1 VSKPIPKTRVGA
13 PGTQQR
19 RPPAML
25 NLLVRSEDG
34 ESFEVREITS
44 PAAYLQLRPQ
54 RLPDDQWE
62 LAQLPSGVPGTKSYV
77 LKSRKAEN
85 YLQVDEEERF
95 LWGQMDGRA
104 SMQDIA
110 VAYVM
115 RYGSFDFEKIP
126 QLISKLLQADLLT
139 LRPMSRL
146 REILARNRRN
156 PAARAMAA
164 TLHAI
169 ERLNV
174 SSRRWN
180 DLFERIHRWGGW
192 LIFTPVAVVGLVVLT
207 AFGIRSLVHLW
218 ADLGAISSALG
229 HHAIVAILA
238 LKLAFFLTVALHQL
252 VHALACVH
260 YRRRVKE
267 VGFIIHHMVIPT
279 FYADV
284 TDLFMAPRR
293 ARIVNALTGP
303 TVHLALGMLGV
314 IWADSLTPG
323 LLQACVAASAV
334 LQLQSFLI
342 CIYPFSFLEMDGYHV
357 LEDAVGMPRLAQES
371 LQFIRGTL
379 WKRLA
384 AGRGFRRQEVVYLS
398 YFALSLFS
406 VVGVIG
412 FDIWLILTAKH
423 A

>member
-1 VSKPIPKTRVGA
+1 LSEPVPDTRADG
-13 PGTQQR
+13 PGSQQR
-19 RPPAML
+19 RPPAKL
-25 NLLVRSEDG
+25 KLLVRSEDG
-34 ESFEVREITS
+34 ASFEMQEISS

-54 RLPDDQWE
+54 RLPDAEWE
-62 LAQLPSGVPGTKSYV
+62 LAQLPPGVPGTKRYV
-77 LKSRKAEN
+77 LKSQRAEN
-85 YLQVDEEERF
+85 YLALEDEERF
-95 LWGQMDGRA
+95 LWQQMDGRA
-104 SMQDIA
+104 SLQDIA

-115 RYGSFDFEKIP
+115 RYGSFDFDKIP
-126 QLISKLLQADLLT
+126 QLIDKLLQADLLT

-146 REILARNRRN
+146 REILERNKRN
-156 PAARAMAA
+156 PAARAMTA

-192 LIFTPVAVVGLVVLT
+192 LIFTPAAALVVAVLT
-207 AFGIRSLVHLW
+207 FFGVRALINLW
-218 ADLGAISSALG
+218 KDLGDISSALG
-229 HHAIVAILA
+229 QHAIVAIIA
-238 LKLAFFLTVALHQL
+238 LQIVFFGTVALHQL

-260 YRRRVKE
+260 YGRRVKE
-267 VGFIIHHMVIPT
+267 VGFIIHHMVVPT

-284 TDLFMAPRR
+284 TDLFMASRR
-293 ARIVNALTGP
+293 ARVVNALTGP
-303 TVHLALGMLGV
+303 TVHLVLAMLGV
-314 IWADSLTPG
+314 IWAAALGPG

-334 LQLQSFLI
+334 LQLKSFVI

-371 LQFIRGTL
+371 LQFMRGTL

-384 AGRGFRRQEVVYLS
+384 AGQRIHRQEVVYLS

-412 FDIWLILTAKH
+412 FDIWLIITAKH

>member
-1 VSKPIPKTRVGA
+1 MSEPGPQAGLTA
-13 PGTQQR
+13 PSAAP
-19 RPPAML
+19 RPPARL
-25 NLLVRSEDG
+25 ELLVRSEDG
-34 ESFEVREITS
+34 ESFETREIAS

-62 LAQLPSGVPGTKSYV
+62 LAQLPSGVPGTKKYV
-77 LKSRKAEN
+77 LKSRRAEN
-85 YLQVDEEERF
+85 YLQLDEEERF
-95 LWGQMDGRA
+95 LWQQMDGRV

-126 QLISKLLQADLLT
+126 QLIRKLLLADLLT

-146 REILARNRRN
+146 RDILARNRRN
-156 PAARAMAA
+156 PAARAMEAGI
-164 TLHAI
+164 HAI

-192 LIFTPVAVVGLVVLT
+192 LLFTPAAVMGLIVLT
-207 AFGIRSLVHLW
+207 AFGTRALVHLW
-218 ADLGAISSALG
+218 NDLGAISSALG
-229 HHAIVAILA
+229 HHAIVAIIA

-260 YRRRVKE
+260 YGRRVKE
-267 VGFIIHHMVIPT
+267 VGFIVHHLVVPT

-284 TDLFMAPRR
+284 TDLFMASRR
-293 ARIVNALTGP
+293 ARVVNALAGP
-303 TVHLALGMLGV
+303 TVHLVLGMLGV
-314 IWADSLTPG
+314 IWANALGPG

-334 LQLQSFLI
+334 LQLQSFI
-342 CIYPFSFLEMDGYHV
+342 VCIYPFSFLEMDGYHV
-357 LEDAVGMPRLAQES
+357 LEDAVGMPRLSQES
-371 LQFIRGTL
+371 SQFMRGTFL
-379 WKRLA
+379 KRLA
-384 AGRGFRRQEVVYLS
+384 LGRFRRQEVVYLA
-398 YFALSLFS
+398 YFTLSLLS
-406 VVGVIG
+406 VMAFVGLNA
-412 FDIWLILTAKH
+412 WLILSAKH

>member
-1 VSKPIPKTRVGA
+1 MSEPVQDTPADGSDA
-13 PGTQQR
+13 QQR
-19 RPPAML
+19 RPPAKL
-25 NLLVRSEDG
+25 KLLVRSEDG
-34 ESFEVREITS
+34 ESFEMQEISS

-54 RLPDDQWE
+54 RLPDTQWE
-62 LAQLPSGVPGTKSYV
+62 LAQLPPGVPGTKRYV
-77 LKSRKAEN
+77 LKSRRAEN
-85 YLQVDEEERF
+85 YLALDDEERF
-95 LWGQMDGRA
+95 LWQQMDGR
-104 SMQDIA
+104 SSLQDIA

-115 RYGSFDFEKIP
+115 RYGSFDFDKIP
-126 QLISKLLQADLLT
+126 QLIDKLLQADLLT

-146 REILARNRRN
+146 REILERNKRN
-156 PAARAMAA
+156 PAARAMSA

-192 LIFTPVAVVGLVVLT
+192 LIFTPAAVLAIAVLT
-207 AFGIRSLVHLW
+207 FFGVRALITLW
-218 ADLGAISSALG
+218 KDLGDISSALG
-229 HHAIVAILA
+229 QHAIVAIIA
-238 LKLAFFLTVALHQL
+238 LQIVFFMTVALHQL

-260 YRRRVKE
+260 YGRRVKE
-267 VGFIIHHMVIPT
+267 VGFIIHHMIVPT

-284 TDLFMAPRR
+284 TDLFMASRR
-293 ARIVNALTGP
+293 ARVVNALTGP
-303 TVHLALGMLGV
+303 TVHLVLGMLWV
-314 IWADSLTPG
+314 IWAAALGPG

-334 LQLQSFLI
+334 LQLKSFVI

-371 LQFIRGTL
+371 LQFMRGTL

-384 AGRGFRRQEVVYLS
+384 AGRGIRRQEVVYLS

>member
-1 VSKPIPKTRVGA
+1 MSESGPQAGLTA
-13 PGTQQR
+13 PGAAP
-19 RPPAML
+19 RPPARL
-25 NLLVRSEDG
+25 ELLVRSEDG
-34 ESFEVREITS
+34 ESFETREIAS

-62 LAQLPSGVPGTKSYV
+62 LAQLPSGVPGTKKYV
-77 LKSRKAEN
+77 LKSRRAEN
-85 YLQVDEEERF
+85 YLQLDEEERF
-95 LWGQMDGRA
+95 LWQQMDGRV

-126 QLISKLLQADLLT
+126 QLIRKLLLADLLT

-146 REILARNRRN
+146 RDILARNRRN
-156 PAARAMAA
+156 PAARAMEAG
-164 TLHAI
+164 LHAI

-192 LIFTPVAVVGLVVLT
+192 LLFTPAAVIGLIVLA
-207 AFGIRSLVHLW
+207 AFGTRALVNLW
-218 ADLGAISSALG
+218 NDLGAISSALG
-229 HHAIVAILA
+229 HHAIVAIIA

-260 YRRRVKE
+260 YGRRVKE
-267 VGFIIHHMVIPT
+267 VGFIVHHLIVPT

-284 TDLFMAPRR
+284 TDLFMASRR
-293 ARIVNALTGP
+293 ARVVNALAGP
-303 TVHLALGMLGV
+303 TVHLVLGMLGV
-314 IWADSLTPG
+314 IWANALGPG

-334 LQLQSFLI
+334 LQLQSFI
-342 CIYPFSFLEMDGYHV
+342 VCIYPFSFLEMDGYHV
-357 LEDAVGMPRLAQES
+357 LEDAVGMPRLSQES
-371 LQFIRGTL
+371 SQFMRGTFL
-379 WKRLA
+379 KRIA
-384 AGRGFRRQEVVYLS
+384 VGRFRRQEVVYLA
-398 YFALSLFS
+398 YFTLSLLS
-406 VVGVIG
+406 VMAFVGLNA
-412 FDIWLILTAKH
+412 WLILSAKH

>member
-1 VSKPIPKTRVGA
+1 MSEPVPKTQVGT

-146 REILARNRRN
+146 REILERNRRN

-207 AFGIRSLVHLW
+207 AFGFRSLVHLW

-238 LKLAFFLTVALHQL
+238 LKLCFFLTVALHQL

-260 YRRRVKE
+260 YGRRVKE
-267 VGFIIHHMVIPT
+267 VGFIIHHMVVPT

-303 TVHLALGMLGV
+303 TVHLVLGMLGV
-314 IWADSLTPG
+314 IWADALGPG

-357 LEDAVGMPRLAQES
+357 LEDAVGMPRLSQES
-371 LQFIRGTL
+371 SQFVRGTL

-384 AGRGFRRQEVVYLS
+384 AGRGFRRQEIVYLC
-398 YFALSLFS
+398 YFMLSLLS
-406 VVGVIG
+406 VGAFVGLNA
-412 FDIWLILTAKH
+412 WLILSAKH

>member
-1 VSKPIPKTRVGA
+1 VSEPGPQAGLTA
-13 PGTQQR
+13 PGAAPRQ
-19 RPPAML
+19 PARL
-25 NLLVRSEDG
+25 ELLVRSEDG
-34 ESFEVREITS
+34 ESFETREIAS

-62 LAQLPSGVPGTKSYV
+62 LAQLPSGVPGTKKYV
-77 LKSRKAEN
+77 LKSRRAEN
-85 YLQVDEEERF
+85 YLQLDEEERF
-95 LWGQMDGRA
+95 LWQQMDGRA

-126 QLISKLLQADLLT
+126 QLIRKLLLADLLT

-146 REILARNRRN
+146 RDILARNRRN
-156 PAARAMAA
+156 PAARAMEAGI
-164 TLHAI
+164 HAI

-192 LIFTPVAVVGLVVLT
+192 LLFTPAAVIGLIVLT
-207 AFGIRSLVHLW
+207 AFGTRALVHLW
-218 ADLGAISSALG
+218 NDLGAISSALG
-229 HHAIVAILA
+229 HHAIVAIIA

-260 YRRRVKE
+260 YGRRVKE
-267 VGFIIHHMVIPT
+267 VGFIVHHLVVPT

-284 TDLFMAPRR
+284 TDLFMASRR
-293 ARIVNALTGP
+293 ARVVNALAGP
-303 TVHLALGMLGV
+303 TVHLVLGMLGV
-314 IWADSLTPG
+314 IWANALGPG

-334 LQLQSFLI
+334 LQLQSFI
-342 CIYPFSFLEMDGYHV
+342 VCIYPFSFLEMDGYHV
-357 LEDAVGMPRLAQES
+357 LEDAVGMPRLSQES
-371 LQFIRGTL
+371 SQFMRGTFL
-379 WKRLA
+379 KRLA
-384 AGRGFRRQEVVYLS
+384 LGRFRRQEVVYLA
-398 YFALSLFS
+398 YFTLSLLS
-406 VVGVIG
+406 VMAFVGLNA
-412 FDIWLILTAKH
+412 WLILSAKH

>member
-1 VSKPIPKTRVGA
+1 VSEPVPNTQAGP
-13 PGTQQR
+13 PGSQQR
-19 RPPAML
+19 RRPAML

-34 ESFEVREITS
+34 ESFETRQISS

-54 RLPDDQWE
+54 RLPDEQWE
-62 LAQLPSGVPGTKSYV
+62 LAQLPAGVPGTKSYV
-77 LKSRKAEN
+77 LKSRRTED
-85 YLQVDEEERF
+85 YLALDEEERF
-95 LWGQMDGRA
+95 LWAQMDGRA

-146 REILARNRRN
+146 REILERNKRN
-156 PAARAMAA
+156 PAARAMTA
-164 TLHAI
+164 TIHAI
-169 ERLNV
+169 EKLNV

-180 DLFERIHRWGGW
+180 DLFERMHRWGGW
-192 LIFTPVAVVGLVVLT
+192 LIFTPAAVIGIVVLT

-229 HHAIVAILA
+229 HHAVVAIIAIQLV
-238 LKLAFFLTVALHQL
+238 FFLTVALHQL

-260 YRRRVKE
+260 YGRRVKE
-267 VGFIIHHMVIPT
+267 VGFIVHHMVVPT

-284 TDLFMAPRR
+284 TDLFMASRR
-293 ARIVNALTGP
+293 ARVVNALTGP
-303 TVHLALGMLGV
+303 TVHLVLGLLGV
-314 IWADSLTPG
+314 IWADSLQPG

-334 LQLQSFLI
+334 LQLKSFLV

-357 LEDAVGMPRLAQES
+357 IEDAVGMPRLAQES
-371 LQFIRGTL
+371 LHFVRGTL

-384 AGRGFRRQEVVYLS
+384 AGRGFRRQEVVYFS
-398 YFALSLFS
+398 YFALSLLS
-406 VVGVIG
+406 VLGVVI
-412 FDIWLILTAKH
+412 FDIWLIVTAKH

>member
-1 VSKPIPKTRVGA
+1 VSEPIPNTQAGA
-13 PGTQQR
+13 PGAQQR
-19 RPPAML
+19 RPPAAL

-34 ESFEVREITS
+34 ESFEIREITS

-54 RLPDDQWE
+54 RLPDEQWE
-62 LAQLPSGVPGTKSYV
+62 LAQLPSGVPGTKRYV
-77 LKSRKAEN
+77 LKSRRTEN
-85 YLQVDEEERF
+85 YLALDDEERF

-104 SMQDIA
+104 SLQDIA

-126 QLISKLLQADLLT
+126 QLITKLLQADLLT
-139 LRPMSRL
+139 LRPMNTL
-146 REILARNRRN
+146 RDILERNKRN
-156 PAARAMAA
+156 PAARAMVA
-164 TLHAI
+164 TIHAI
-169 ERLNV
+169 EKLNV

-180 DLFERIHRWGGW
+180 DLFQRIHRWGGW
-192 LIFTPVAVVGLVVLT
+192 LVFTPAAVLAIAVLT
-207 AFGIRSLVHLW
+207 GFGVRALILLW
-218 ADLGAISSALG
+218 KDLGDISSALG
-229 HHAIVAILA
+229 EHAIVAIIA
-238 LKLAFFLTVALHQL
+238 LQAVFFLTVALHQL

-260 YRRRVKE
+260 YGRRVKE
-267 VGFIIHHMVIPT
+267 VGFIIHHMIVPT

-284 TDLFMAPRR
+284 TDLFMASRR

-303 TVHLALGMLGV
+303 TVHLVLGMLGV
-314 IWADSLTPG
+314 IWAAALGPG

-334 LQLQSFLI
+334 LQLKSFLI

-412 FDIWLILTAKH
+412 FDIWLILTAKR

>member
-1 VSKPIPKTRVGA
+1 MSEPSSKVEFTSPTAA
-13 PGTQQR
+13 P
-19 RPPAML
+19 RPPARL
-25 NLLVRSEDG
+25 GLLIRGEDG
-34 ESFEVREITS
+34 ESFEVREIAS
-44 PAAYLQLRPQ
+44 PAAYLQLRPE

-62 LAQLPSGVPGTKSYV
+62 LAQLPSGVPGTKKYV
-77 LKSRKAEN
+77 LKSRRAEN
-85 YLQVDEEERF
+85 YLQLDEEERF
-95 LWGQMDGRA
+95 LWQQMDGRA

-115 RYGSFDFEKIP
+115 HYGSFDFEKIP
-126 QLISKLLQADLLT
+126 QLIRKLLLADLLT

-146 REILARNRRN
+146 RDILARNRRN
-156 PAARAMAA
+156 PAARAMEAG
-164 TLHAI
+164 LHAI

-192 LIFTPVAVVGLVVLT
+192 ILFTPVAVAGLIVLT

-229 HHAIVAILA
+229 HHAIVAIIA
-238 LKLAFFLTVALHQL
+238 LKLVFFLTVALHQL

-260 YRRRVKE
+260 YGRRVKE
-267 VGFIIHHMVIPT
+267 VGFIVHHMIVPT

-284 TDLFMAPRR
+284 TDLFMASRR
-293 ARIVNALTGP
+293 ARVVNALAGP
-303 TVHLALGMLGV
+303 TVHLVLGMLGL
-314 IWADSLTPG
+314 IWADQVQPG

-357 LEDAVGMPRLAQES
+357 LEDAVGMPRLSQES
-371 LQFIRGTL
+371 SHFMRGTFV
-379 WKRLA
+379 KRLA
-384 AGRGFRRQEVVYLS
+384 TARGFRRQEVVYLA
-398 YFALSLFS
+398 YFTLSLLS
-406 VVGVIG
+406 VMAFLGLNA
-412 FDIWLILTAKH
+412 WLILSAKH

>member
-1 VSKPIPKTRVGA
+1 LTA
-13 PGTQQR
+13 PSAAP
-19 RPPAML
+19 RPPARL
-25 NLLVRSEDG
+25 ELLVRSEDG
-34 ESFEVREITS
+34 ESFETREIAS

-62 LAQLPSGVPGTKSYV
+62 LAQLPSGVPGTKKYV
-77 LKSRKAEN
+77 LKSRRAEN
-85 YLQVDEEERF
+85 YLQLDEEERF
-95 LWGQMDGRA
+95 LWQQMDGRA

-126 QLISKLLQADLLT
+126 QLIRKLLLADLLT

-146 REILARNRRN
+146 RDILARNRRN
-156 PAARAMAA
+156 PAARAMEAGI
-164 TLHAI
+164 HAI

-192 LIFTPVAVVGLVVLT
+192 LLFTPAAVIGLIVLT
-207 AFGIRSLVHLW
+207 AFGTRALVHLW
-218 ADLGAISSALG
+218 NDLGAISSALG
-229 HHAIVAILA
+229 HHAIVAIIA

-260 YRRRVKE
+260 YGRRVKE
-267 VGFIIHHMVIPT
+267 VGFIVHHLVVPT

-284 TDLFMAPRR
+284 TDLFMASRR
-293 ARIVNALTGP
+293 ARVVNALAGP
-303 TVHLALGMLGV
+303 TVHLVLGMLGV
-314 IWADSLTPG
+314 IWANALGPG

-334 LQLQSFLI
+334 LQLQSFI
-342 CIYPFSFLEMDGYHV
+342 VCIYPFSFLEMDGYHV
-357 LEDAVGMPRLAQES
+357 LEDAVGMPRLSQES
-371 LQFIRGTL
+371 SQFMRGTFL
-379 WKRLA
+379 KRLA
-384 AGRGFRRQEVVYLS
+384 LGRFRRQEVVYLA
-398 YFALSLFS
+398 YFTLSLLS
-406 VVGVIG
+406 VMAFVGLNA
-412 FDIWLILTAKH
+412 WLILSAKH

>member
-1 VSKPIPKTRVGA
+1 VSEPGPQAGLTASGA
-13 PGTQQR
+13 AP
-19 RPPAML
+19 RPPARL
-25 NLLVRSEDG
+25 ELLVRSEDG
-34 ESFEVREITS
+34 ETFETREIAS

-62 LAQLPSGVPGTKSYV
+62 LAQLPSGVPGTKKYV
-77 LKSRKAEN
+77 LKSRRAEN
-85 YLQVDEEERF
+85 YLQLDEEERF
-95 LWGQMDGRA
+95 LWQQMDGRV

-126 QLISKLLQADLLT
+126 QLIRKLLLADLLT

-146 REILARNRRN
+146 RDILARNRRN
-156 PAARAMAA
+156 PAARAMEAGI
-164 TLHAI
+164 HAI

-192 LIFTPVAVVGLVVLT
+192 LLFTPAAVIGLIVLT
-207 AFGIRSLVHLW
+207 AFGTRALVHLW
-218 ADLGAISSALG
+218 NDLGAISSALG
-229 HHAIVAILA
+229 HHAIVAIIA

-260 YRRRVKE
+260 YGRRVKE
-267 VGFIIHHMVIPT
+267 VGFIVHHLVVPT

-284 TDLFMAPRR
+284 TDLFMASRR
-293 ARIVNALTGP
+293 ARVVNALAGP
-303 TVHLALGMLGV
+303 TVHLVLGMLGV
-314 IWADSLTPG
+314 IWANALGPG

-334 LQLQSFLI
+334 LQLQSFI
-342 CIYPFSFLEMDGYHV
+342 VCIYPFSFLEMDGYHV

-371 LQFIRGTL
+371 SQFVRGPV

-384 AGRGFRRQEVVYLS
+384 SGRGFNRQEIVYVL
-398 YFALSLFS
+398 YFMMSLIS
-406 VVGVIG
+406 VMAFVGLNA
-412 FDIWLILTAKH
+412 WLILSAKH

>member
-1 VSKPIPKTRVGA
+1 MSGPGPQAGFTA
-13 PGTQQR
+13 PGAAP
-19 RPPAML
+19 RPPARL
-25 NLLVRSEDG
+25 ELLVRSEDG
-34 ESFEVREITS
+34 ESFETREIAS

-62 LAQLPSGVPGTKSYV
+62 LAQLPSGVPGTKKYV
-77 LKSRKAEN
+77 LKSRRAEN
-85 YLQVDEEERF
+85 YLQLDEEERF
-95 LWGQMDGRA
+95 LWHQMDGRV

-126 QLISKLLQADLLT
+126 QLIRKLLLADLLT

-146 REILARNRRN
+146 RDILARNRRN
-156 PAARAMAA
+156 PAARAMEAG
-164 TLHAI
+164 LHAI

-192 LIFTPVAVVGLVVLT
+192 LLFTPAAVIGLIVLT
-207 AFGIRSLVHLW
+207 AFGTRALVNLW
-218 ADLGAISSALG
+218 NDLGAISSALG
-229 HHAIVAILA
+229 HHAIVAIIA

-260 YRRRVKE
+260 YGRRVKE
-267 VGFIIHHMVIPT
+267 VGFIVHHLVVPT

-284 TDLFMAPRR
+284 TDLFMASRR
-293 ARIVNALTGP
+293 ARVVNALAGP
-303 TVHLALGMLGV
+303 TVHLVLGMLGV
-314 IWADSLTPG
+314 IWANALGPG

-334 LQLQSFLI
+334 LQLQSFI
-342 CIYPFSFLEMDGYHV
+342 VCIYPFSFLEMDGYHV
-357 LEDAVGMPRLAQES
+357 LEDAVGMPRLSQES
-371 LQFIRGTL
+371 SQFMRGTFL
-379 WKRLA
+379 KRVA
-384 AGRGFRRQEVVYLS
+384 VGRFRRQEVVYLA
-398 YFALSLFS
+398 YFMLSLLS
-406 VVGVIG
+406 VIAFVGLNA
-412 FDIWLILTAKH
+412 WLILSAKH

>member
-1 VSKPIPKTRVGA
+1 VSEPAPTTRAGA
-13 PGTQQR
+13 PGAPPR

-25 NLLVRSEDG
+25 NLLIRSEDG
-34 ESFEVREITS
+34 ESFETREISS
-44 PAAYLQLRPQ
+44 PGAYLQLRPQ
-54 RLPDDQWE
+54 RLPDAQWE
-62 LAQLPSGVPGTKSYV
+62 LAQLPAGVPGTKTYV
-77 LKSRKAEN
+77 LKSRKTEN
-85 YLQVDEEERF
+85 YLLLDEEERF
-95 LWGQMDGRA
+95 LWQQMDGRA
-104 SMQDIA
+104 NMQDIA

-126 QLISKLLQADLLT
+126 QLMNKLLLADLLT

-146 REILARNRRN
+146 REILERNRRN
-156 PAARAMAA
+156 PAARALAA

-180 DLFERIHRWGGW
+180 ELFEQIHRYGGW
-192 LIFTPVAVVGLVVLT
+192 LLFTPMAVLGLGVLS
-207 AFGIRSLVHLW
+207 AFGVRSLFHLW
-218 ADLGAISSALG
+218 NDLGAISSALG
-229 HHAIVAILA
+229 HHAIVAIIA

-260 YRRRVKE
+260 YGRRVKE
-267 VGFIIHHMVIPT
+267 VGFIIHHLVVPT

-284 TDLFMAPRR
+284 TDLFMASRR
-293 ARIVNALTGP
+293 ARVVNALAGP
-303 TVHLALGMLGV
+303 TVHLVLGLLGV
-314 IWADSLTPG
+314 IWASLLSPG
-323 LLQACVAASAV
+323 LFQACVAASAV

-371 LQFIRGTL
+371 SHFVRGPL
-379 WKRLA
+379 WRRLA
-384 AGRGFRRQEVVYLS
+384 TGRGLTGQEVVYVM
-398 YFALSLFS
+398 YFMLSLLS
-406 VVGVIG
+406 VLAFVGLNA
-412 FDIWLILTAKH
+412 WLILSAKH

>member
-1 VSKPIPKTRVGA
+1 MSEPGPQAGLTA
-13 PGTQQR
+13 PSAAP
-19 RPPAML
+19 RPPARL
-25 NLLVRSEDG
+25 ELLVRSEDG
-34 ESFEVREITS
+34 ESFETREIAS

-62 LAQLPSGVPGTKSYV
+62 LAQLPSGVPGTKKYV
-77 LKSRKAEN
+77 LKSRRAEN
-85 YLQVDEEERF
+85 YLQLDEEERF
-95 LWGQMDGRA
+95 LWQQMDGRV

-126 QLISKLLQADLLT
+126 QLIRKLLLADLLT

-146 REILARNRRN
+146 RDILARNRRN
-156 PAARAMAA
+156 PAARAMEAGI
-164 TLHAI
+164 HAI

-192 LIFTPVAVVGLVVLT
+192 LLFTPAAVIGLIVLT
-207 AFGIRSLVHLW
+207 AFGTRALINLW
-218 ADLGAISSALG
+218 SDLGAISSALG
-229 HHAIVAILA
+229 HHAIVAIIA

-260 YRRRVKE
+260 YGRRVKE
-267 VGFIIHHMVIPT
+267 VGFIVHHLVVPT

-284 TDLFMAPRR
+284 TDLFMASRR
-293 ARIVNALTGP
+293 ARVVNALAGP
-303 TVHLALGMLGV
+303 TVHLVLGMLGV
-314 IWADSLTPG
+314 IWANALGPG

-334 LQLQSFLI
+334 LQLQSFI
-342 CIYPFSFLEMDGYHV
+342 VCIYPFSFLEMDGYHV
-357 LEDAVGMPRLAQES
+357 LEDAVGMPRLSQES
-371 LQFIRGTL
+371 SQFMRGTFL
-379 WKRLA
+379 KRLA
-384 AGRGFRRQEVVYLS
+384 LGRFRRQEVVYLA
-398 YFALSLFS
+398 YFTLSLLS
-406 VVGVIG
+406 VMAFVGLNA
-412 FDIWLILTAKH
+412 WLILSAKH

>member
-1 VSKPIPKTRVGA
+1 MSEPGPQAGLTA
-13 PGTQQR
+13 PSAAP
-19 RPPAML
+19 RPPARL
-25 NLLVRSEDG
+25 ELLVRSEDG
-34 ESFEVREITS
+34 ESFETREIAS

-62 LAQLPSGVPGTKSYV
+62 LAQLPSGVPGTKKYV
-77 LKSRKAEN
+77 LKSRRAEN
-85 YLQVDEEERF
+85 YLQLDEEERF
-95 LWGQMDGRA
+95 LWQQMDGRA

-126 QLISKLLQADLLT
+126 QLIRKLLLADLLT

-146 REILARNRRN
+146 RDILARNRRN
-156 PAARAMAA
+156 PAARAMEAGI
-164 TLHAI
+164 HAI

-192 LIFTPVAVVGLVVLT
+192 LLFTPAAVIGLIVLT
-207 AFGIRSLVHLW
+207 AFGTRALVHLW
-218 ADLGAISSALG
+218 NDLGAISSALG
-229 HHAIVAILA
+229 HHAIVAIIA

-260 YRRRVKE
+260 YGRRVKE
-267 VGFIIHHMVIPT
+267 VGFIVHHLVVPT

-284 TDLFMAPRR
+284 TDLFMASRR
-293 ARIVNALTGP
+293 ARVVNALAGP
-303 TVHLALGMLGV
+303 TVHLVLGMLGV
-314 IWADSLTPG
+314 IWANALGPG

-334 LQLQSFLI
+334 LQLQSFI
-342 CIYPFSFLEMDGYHV
+342 VCIYPFSFLEMDGYHV
-357 LEDAVGMPRLAQES
+357 LEDAVGMPRLSQES
-371 LQFIRGTL
+371 SQFMRGTFL
-379 WKRLA
+379 KRLA
-384 AGRGFRRQEVVYLS
+384 LGRFRRQEVVYLA
-398 YFALSLFS
+398 YFTLSLLS
-406 VVGVIG
+406 VMAFVGLNA
-412 FDIWLILTAKH
+412 WLILSAKH

>member
-1 VSKPIPKTRVGA
+1 VSEPGPQAGLTA
-13 PGTQQR
+13 PSAAP
-19 RPPAML
+19 RPPARL
-25 NLLVRSEDG
+25 ELLVRSEDG
-34 ESFEVREITS
+34 ESFETREIAS

-62 LAQLPSGVPGTKSYV
+62 LAQLPSGVPGTKKYV
-77 LKSRKAEN
+77 LKSRRAEN
-85 YLQVDEEERF
+85 YLQLDEEERF
-95 LWGQMDGRA
+95 LSQQMDGRA

-126 QLISKLLQADLLT
+126 QLIRKLLLADLLT

-146 REILARNRRN
+146 RDILARNRRN
-156 PAARAMAA
+156 PAARAMEAGI
-164 TLHAI
+164 HAI

-192 LIFTPVAVVGLVVLT
+192 LLFTPAAVIGLIVLT
-207 AFGIRSLVHLW
+207 AFGTRALVHLW
-218 ADLGAISSALG
+218 NDLGAISSALG
-229 HHAIVAILA
+229 HHAIVAIIA

-260 YRRRVKE
+260 YGRRVKE
-267 VGFIIHHMVIPT
+267 VGFIVHHLVVPT

-284 TDLFMAPRR
+284 TDLFMASRR
-293 ARIVNALTGP
+293 ARVVNALAGP
-303 TVHLALGMLGV
+303 TVHLVLGMLGV
-314 IWADSLTPG
+314 IWANALGPG

-334 LQLQSFLI
+334 LQLQSFI
-342 CIYPFSFLEMDGYHV
+342 VCIYPFSFLEMDGYHV
-357 LEDAVGMPRLAQES
+357 LEDAVGMPRLSQES
-371 LQFIRGTL
+371 SQFMRGTFL
-379 WKRLA
+379 KRLA
-384 AGRGFRRQEVVYLS
+384 LGRFRRQEVVYLA
-398 YFALSLFS
+398 YFTLSLLS
-406 VVGVIG
+406 VMAFVGLNA
-412 FDIWLILTAKH
+412 WLILSAKH

>member
-1 VSKPIPKTRVGA
+1 MSEPVPRTQVGPPGA
-13 PGTQQR
+13 PR
-19 RPPAML
+19 RPPATL
-25 NLLVRSEDG
+25 NLLIRSEDG
-34 ESFEVREITS
+34 ESFETREISS
-44 PAAYLQLRPQ
+44 PGAYLQLRPQ
-54 RLPDDQWE
+54 RLPDTQWE
-62 LAQLPSGVPGTKSYV
+62 LAQLPAGVPGTKSYV
-77 LKSRKAEN
+77 LKSRKTEN
-85 YLQVDEEERF
+85 YLLLDEEERF
-95 LWGQMDGRA
+95 LWEQMDGRA
-104 SMQDIA
+104 NMQDIA

-126 QLISKLLQADLLT
+126 QLMNKLLLADLLT

-180 DLFERIHRWGGW
+180 DLFERIHRYGGW
-192 LIFTPVAVVGLVVLT
+192 FLFTPMAVVGLGIL
-207 AFGIRSLVHLW
+207 AALGIRSLFRLW
-218 ADLGAISSALG
+218 DSLGAISSALG
-229 HHAIVAILA
+229 HHAIVAIIA

-260 YRRRVKE
+260 YGRRVKE
-267 VGFIIHHMVIPT
+267 VGFIIHHLVVPT

-284 TDLFMAPRR
+284 TDLFMASRR
-293 ARIVNALTGP
+293 ARVVNALAGP
-303 TVHLALGMLGV
+303 TVHLVLGLLGV
-314 IWADSLTPG
+314 IWADNLTPG

-371 LQFIRGTL
+371 MQFVRAPL

-384 AGRGFRRQEVVYLS
+384 ERRRLGRQEIVYVS
-398 YFALSLFS
+398 YILLSLIS
-406 VVGVIG
+406 VSAFIG
-412 FDIWLILTAKH
+412 LNAWLILSAKH

>member
-1 VSKPIPKTRVGA
+1 MSEPGPQAGLTA
-13 PGTQQR
+13 PGAAP
-19 RPPAML
+19 RPPARL
-25 NLLVRSEDG
+25 ELLVRSEDG
-34 ESFEVREITS
+34 ETFETREIAS

-62 LAQLPSGVPGTKSYV
+62 LAQLPSGVPGTKKYV
-77 LKSRKAEN
+77 LKSRRAEN
-85 YLQVDEEERF
+85 YLQLDEEERF
-95 LWGQMDGRA
+95 LWQQMDGRV

-126 QLISKLLQADLLT
+126 QLIRKLLLADLLT

-146 REILARNRRN
+146 RDILARNRRN
-156 PAARAMAA
+156 PAARAMEAG
-164 TLHAI
+164 LHAI

-192 LIFTPVAVVGLVVLT
+192 LLFTPAAVIGLVVLT
-207 AFGIRSLVHLW
+207 AFGARALVHLW
-218 ADLGAISSALG
+218 NDLGAISSALG
-229 HHAIVAILA
+229 HHAIVAIIA

-260 YRRRVKE
+260 YGRRVKE
-267 VGFIIHHMVIPT
+267 VGFIVHHLIVPT

-284 TDLFMAPRR
+284 TDLFMASRR
-293 ARIVNALTGP
+293 ARVMNALAGP
-303 TVHLALGMLGV
+303 TVHLVLGMLGV
-314 IWADSLTPG
+314 IWANALGPG

-334 LQLQSFLI
+334 LQLQSFI
-342 CIYPFSFLEMDGYHV
+342 VCIYPFSFLEMDGYHV
-357 LEDAVGMPRLAQES
+357 LEDAVGMPRLSQES
-371 LQFIRGTL
+371 SQFMRGTFL
-379 WKRLA
+379 KRVA
-384 AGRGFRRQEVVYLS
+384 AWRFRRQEVVYLA
-398 YFALSLFS
+398 YFTLSLLS
-406 VVGVIG
+406 VMAFVGLNA
-412 FDIWLILTAKH
+412 WLILSAKH

>member
-1 VSKPIPKTRVGA
+1 MSEPGPQAGLTA
-13 PGTQQR
+13 PGAAP
-19 RPPAML
+19 RPPARL
-25 NLLVRSEDG
+25 ELLVRSEDG
-34 ESFEVREITS
+34 ESFETREIAS

-62 LAQLPSGVPGTKSYV
+62 LAQLPSGVPGTKKYV
-77 LKSRKAEN
+77 LKSRRAEN
-85 YLQVDEEERF
+85 YLQLDEEERF
-95 LWGQMDGRA
+95 LWQQMDGRV

-126 QLISKLLQADLLT
+126 QLIRKLLLADLLT

-146 REILARNRRN
+146 RDILARNRRN
-156 PAARAMAA
+156 PAARAMEAG
-164 TLHAI
+164 LHAI

-192 LIFTPVAVVGLVVLT
+192 LLFTPAAVIGLIVLA
-207 AFGIRSLVHLW
+207 AFGTRALVNLW
-218 ADLGAISSALG
+218 NDLGAISSALG
-229 HHAIVAILA
+229 HHAIVAIIA

-260 YRRRVKE
+260 YGRRVKE
-267 VGFIIHHMVIPT
+267 VGFIVHHLVVPT

-284 TDLFMAPRR
+284 TDLFMASRR
-293 ARIVNALTGP
+293 ARVVNALAGP
-303 TVHLALGMLGV
+303 TVHLVLGMLGV
-314 IWADSLTPG
+314 IWANALGPG

-334 LQLQSFLI
+334 LQLQSFI
-342 CIYPFSFLEMDGYHV
+342 VCIYPFSFLEMDGYHV
-357 LEDAVGMPRLAQES
+357 LEDAVGMPRLSQES
-371 LQFIRGTL
+371 SQFMRGTFL
-379 WKRLA
+379 KRIA
-384 AGRGFRRQEVVYLS
+384 VGRFRRQEVVYLA
-398 YFALSLFS
+398 YFTLSLLS
-406 VVGVIG
+406 VMAFVGLNA
-412 FDIWLILTAKH
+412 WLILSAKH

>member
-1 VSKPIPKTRVGA
+1 MSEPAPRTEVGA
-13 PGTQQR
+13 PGAPR
-19 RPPAML
+19 RPPATL
-25 NLLVRSEDG
+25 NLLIRSEDG
-34 ESFEVREITS
+34 ESFETREISS
-44 PAAYLQLRPQ
+44 PGAYLQLRPQ
-54 RLPDDQWE
+54 RLPDAQWE
-62 LAQLPSGVPGTKSYV
+62 LAQLPAGVPGTKSYV
-77 LKSRKAEN
+77 LKSRRTEN
-85 YLQVDEEERF
+85 YLLLDDEERF
-95 LWGQMDGRA
+95 LWEQMDGRA
-104 SMQDIA
+104 NMQDIA

-126 QLISKLLQADLLT
+126 QLMNKLLLADLLT

-180 DLFERIHRWGGW
+180 DLFERIHRYGGW
-192 LIFTPVAVVGLVVLT
+192 FLFTPMAVVGLAILT
-207 AFGIRSLVHLW
+207 ALGIRSLFRLW
-218 ADLGAISSALG
+218 DSLGAISSALG
-229 HHAIVAILA
+229 HHAIVAIIA

-260 YRRRVKE
+260 YGRRVKE
-267 VGFIIHHMVIPT
+267 VGFIIHHLVVPT

-284 TDLFMAPRR
+284 TDLFMASRR
-293 ARIVNALTGP
+293 ARVVNALAGP
-303 TVHLALGMLGV
+303 TVHLVLGLLGV
-314 IWADSLTPG
+314 IWADNLNPG

-371 LQFIRGTL
+371 MQFVRAPL

-384 AGRGFRRQEVVYLS
+384 QGRRLGRQEVVYVS
-398 YFALSLFS
+398 YILLSLIS
-406 VVGVIG
+406 VSAFIG
-412 FDIWLILTAKH
+412 LNAWLILSAKH

>member
-1 VSKPIPKTRVGA
+1 
-13 PGTQQR
+13 
-19 RPPAML
+19 ML

-34 ESFEVREITS
+34 ESFEIREITS

-54 RLPDDQWE
+54 RLPDAQWE
-62 LAQLPSGVPGTKSYV
+62 LAQLPPGVPGTKRYV
-77 LKSRKAEN
+77 LKSRRTEN
-85 YLQVDEEERF
+85 YLALDDEERF
-95 LWGQMDGRA
+95 LWQQMDGRA

-115 RYGSFDFEKIP
+115 RYGSFEFEKIP

-139 LRPMSRL
+139 LRPMNTL
-146 REILARNRRN
+146 RDILERNKRN
-156 PAARAMAA
+156 PAARAMVA
-164 TLHAI
+164 TIHAI

-180 DLFERIHRWGGW
+180 DLFQRIHRWGGW
-192 LIFTPVAVVGLVVLT
+192 LAFTPAAVITLAALTVLGT
-207 AFGIRSLVHLW
+207 RSLFRLW

-229 HHAIVAILA
+229 DHAIVAIIA

-260 YRRRVKE
+260 YGRRVKE
-267 VGFIIHHMVIPT
+267 VGFIIHHMVVPT

-284 TDLFMAPRR
+284 TDLFMASRR
-293 ARIVNALTGP
+293 ARVVNALAGP
-303 TVHLALGMLGV
+303 AVHLVLGMLGL
-314 IWADSLTPG
+314 IWADALRPG

-357 LEDAVGMPRLAQES
+357 LEDAVSMPRLAQES
-371 LQFIRGTL
+371 ALFVRVTL

-384 AGRGFRRQEVVYLS
+384 RGRGFKRHEIVYLS
-398 YFALSLFS
+398 YFMLSLLS
-406 VVGVIG
+406 VAGFVGLNA
-412 FDIWLILTAKH
+412 WLIFSARH

>member
-1 VSKPIPKTRVGA
+1 MSEPVPSTQTGA

-19 RPPAML
+19 RPPAKL

-34 ESFEVREITS
+34 ESFEIREITS

-54 RLPDDQWE
+54 RLPDAQWE
-62 LAQLPSGVPGTKSYV
+62 LAQLPSGVPGTKRYV
-77 LKSRKAEN
+77 LKSRRTEN
-85 YLQVDEEERF
+85 YLALDDEERF
-95 LWGQMDGRA
+95 LWEQMDGGA

-139 LRPMSRL
+139 LRPMNTL
-146 REILARNRRN
+146 RDILERNKRN
-156 PAARAMAA
+156 PAARAMVA
-164 TLHAI
+164 TIHAI

-192 LIFTPVAVVGLVVLT
+192 LAFTPAAVVGLLVLT
-207 AFGIRSLVHLW
+207 AFGTRSLFHLW
-218 ADLGAISSALG
+218 GDLGAISSALG

-238 LKLAFFLTVALHQL
+238 LQLVFFLTVALHQL
-252 VHALACVH
+252 VHALACAH
-260 YRRRVKE
+260 YGRRVKE
-267 VGFIIHHMVIPT
+267 VGFIIHHMVVPT

-284 TDLFMAPRR
+284 TDLFMASRR

-303 TVHLALGMLGV
+303 TVHLVLGMLGV
-314 IWADSLTPG
+314 IWADALNPG

-334 LQLQSFLI
+334 LQLKSFLI

-371 LQFIRGTL
+371 LQFVRGTL

-384 AGRGFRRQEVVYLS
+384 TRRGFSRQEVVYLS
-398 YFALSLFS
+398 YFALSLLS

-412 FDIWLILTAKH
+412 FDVWLILTAKH

>member
-1 VSKPIPKTRVGA
+1 MSEPAPRTEVGA
-13 PGTQQR
+13 PGAPR
-19 RPPAML
+19 RPPATL
-25 NLLVRSEDG
+25 NLLIRSEDG
-34 ESFEVREITS
+34 ESFETREISS
-44 PAAYLQLRPQ
+44 PGAYLQLRPQ
-54 RLPDDQWE
+54 RLPDAQWE
-62 LAQLPSGVPGTKSYV
+62 LAQLPAGVPGTKSYV
-77 LKSRKAEN
+77 LKSRKTEN
-85 YLQVDEEERF
+85 YLLLDEEERF
-95 LWGQMDGRA
+95 LWEQMDGRA
-104 SMQDIA
+104 NMQDIA

-126 QLISKLLQADLLT
+126 QLMNKLLLADLLT

-146 REILARNRRN
+146 REILERNRRN

-174 SSRRWN
+174 ASRRWN
-180 DLFERIHRWGGW
+180 DLFERIHRYGGW
-192 LIFTPVAVVGLVVLT
+192 FLFTPMAVVGLAILT
-207 AFGIRSLVHLW
+207 AFGIRSLFRLW
-218 ADLGAISSALG
+218 DSLGAISSALG
-229 HHAIVAILA
+229 HHAITAIIA

-260 YRRRVKE
+260 YGRRVKE
-267 VGFIIHHMVIPT
+267 VGFIIHHLVVPT

-284 TDLFMAPRR
+284 TDLFMASRR
-293 ARIVNALTGP
+293 ARVVNALAGP
-303 TVHLALGMLGV
+303 TVHLVLGLLGV
-314 IWADSLTPG
+314 IWADNLTPG

-371 LQFIRGTL
+371 MQFVRAPL
-379 WKRLA
+379 WKRLTQ
-384 AGRGFRRQEVVYLS
+384 GRRLGRQEIVYVS
-398 YFALSLFS
+398 YILLSLIS
-406 VVGVIG
+406 VSAFIG
-412 FDIWLILTAKH
+412 LNAWLILSAKH

>member
-1 VSKPIPKTRVGA
+1 MSEPGPQAGLTA
-13 PGTQQR
+13 PGAAPRQ
-19 RPPAML
+19 PARL
-25 NLLVRSEDG
+25 ELLVRSEDG
-34 ESFEVREITS
+34 ETFETREIAS

-62 LAQLPSGVPGTKSYV
+62 LAQLPSGVPGTKKYV
-77 LKSRKAEN
+77 LKSRRAEN
-85 YLQVDEEERF
+85 YLQLDEEERF
-95 LWGQMDGRA
+95 LWQQMDGRA

-126 QLISKLLQADLLT
+126 QLIRKLLLADLLT

-146 REILARNRRN
+146 RDILARNRRN
-156 PAARAMAA
+156 PAARAMEAGI
-164 TLHAI
+164 HAI

-192 LIFTPVAVVGLVVLT
+192 LLFTPAAVIGLIVLT
-207 AFGIRSLVHLW
+207 AFGTRALVHLW
-218 ADLGAISSALG
+218 NDLGAISSALG
-229 HHAIVAILA
+229 HHAIVAIIA

-260 YRRRVKE
+260 YGRRVKE
-267 VGFIIHHMVIPT
+267 VGFIVHHLVVPT

-284 TDLFMAPRR
+284 TDLFMASRR
-293 ARIVNALTGP
+293 ARVVNALAGP
-303 TVHLALGMLGV
+303 TVHLVLGMLGV
-314 IWADSLTPG
+314 IWANALGPG

-334 LQLQSFLI
+334 LQLQSFI
-342 CIYPFSFLEMDGYHV
+342 VCIYPFSFLEMDGYHV
-357 LEDAVGMPRLAQES
+357 LEDAVGMPRLSQES
-371 LQFIRGTL
+371 SQFMRGTFL
-379 WKRLA
+379 KRLA
-384 AGRGFRRQEVVYLS
+384 LGRFRRQEVVYLA
-398 YFALSLFS
+398 YFTLSLLS
-406 VVGVIG
+406 VMAFVGLNA
-412 FDIWLILTAKH
+412 WLILSAKH